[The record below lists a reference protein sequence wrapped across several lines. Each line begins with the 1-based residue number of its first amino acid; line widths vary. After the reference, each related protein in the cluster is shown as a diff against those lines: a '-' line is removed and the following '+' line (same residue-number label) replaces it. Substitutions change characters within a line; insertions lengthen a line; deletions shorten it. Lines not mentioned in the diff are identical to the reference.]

1 MAVDGIGNP
10 GGTLAPLSQAGNRPN
25 AQTSAPRA
33 DAGNA
38 ARATTTARQAL
49 TTSSAGGEANFPS
62 VASAT
67 DGPDGGPTPPRGSYV
82 NLLV

>member
-33 DAGNA
+33 EAGNT
-38 ARATTTARQAL
+38 ARATTTAPQAL
-49 TTSSAGGEANFPS
+49 TTSSAGGDVNFPS
-62 VASAT
+62 VAGAA
-67 DGPDGGPTPPRGSYV
+67 DGLDGGSTPPRGSYV

>member
-10 GGTLAPLSQAGNRPN
+10 GGTLVPLSQAGNRPN

-38 ARATTTARQAL
+38 ARATTTARQTL

-62 VASAT
+62 VASAA
-67 DGPDGGPTPPRGSYV
+67 DGPDGGPPPPRGSYV

>member
-10 GGTLAPLSQAGNRPN
+10 GGTLVPLSQAGNRPN

-38 ARATTTARQAL
+38 ARATTTARQTL
-49 TTSSAGGEANFPS
+49 TTSS
-62 VASAT
+62 
-67 DGPDGGPTPPRGSYV
+67 RWR
-82 NLLV
+82 